1 MLDPKEKRLR
11 PGKENIGIHWT
22 LKTVKINL
30 KSIFILFK
38 NISLAFKKLWLISI
52 SNFIKNQA
60 AWGLYIS
67 LLYLYFWSNT

>member
-1 MLDPKEKRLR
+1 MLDPKENRLR
-11 PGKENIGIHWT
+11 PGKEKIGIHWT

-38 NISLAFKKLWLISI
+38 NISLALKKLLLISI
-52 SNFIKNQA
+52 SNLITNQA

-67 LLYLYFWSNT
+67 LLYLHFWYKI